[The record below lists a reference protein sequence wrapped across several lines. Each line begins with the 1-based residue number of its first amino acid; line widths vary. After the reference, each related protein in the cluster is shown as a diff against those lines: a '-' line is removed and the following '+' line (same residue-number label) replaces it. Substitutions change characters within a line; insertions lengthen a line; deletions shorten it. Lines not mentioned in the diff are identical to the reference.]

1 MAILETESRGEVLV
15 ARFNHATPHNPMSL
29 ELETAVR
36 SICRETNDNPEVRAL
51 VLTGGN
57 ERSFCAGGDFTEVA
71 QLSGSVAVEAYI
83 DRLIDFYSTILSI
96 KKPTV
101 AAIAGYAIG
110 LGFQLALCCDWR
122 VGVLGTKLIMW
133 ELKHGIACIVG
144 GYLLE
149 SFVGRAA
156 MSSIVYGCEAVPVSW
171 ALDHKL
177 LHEVADPGDLME
189 TAIARAR
196 ILGEFPGITF
206 RRTKES
212 INQGLLAGL
221 RSISLE
227 AKQGHVAGV
236 ASSAAQQH
244 FKSVLC
250 SGQKC
255 DGPACN
261 C

>member
-1 MAILETESRGEVLV
+1 MLETETRGAVLI
-15 ARFNHATPHNPMSL
+15 ARFNHTIPHNPMSL
-29 ELETAVR
+29 ELEIAIR
-36 SICRETNDNPEVRAL
+36 SICHESNDNPEVRAL

-57 ERSFCAGGDFTEVA
+57 DRSFCAGGDFKEVA
-71 QLSGSVAVEAYI
+71 QLSGSAAVAAYI
-83 DRLIDFYSTILSI
+83 DRVIDFYSTILSI
-96 KKPTV
+96 TKPTV
-101 AAIAGYAIG
+101 AAVGGYAIG
-110 LGFQLALCCDWR
+110 LGFQLSLCCDWR
-122 VGVLGTKLIMW
+122 VGAPGTKLIMW

-156 MSSIVYGCEAVPVSW
+156 MSSIVYGCEAVPLSW

-177 LHEVADPGDLME
+177 LHEFAGSGDLVE
-189 TAIARAR
+189 RAVARAR
-196 ILGEFPGITF
+196 ILGELPEITF

-221 RSISLE
+221 RNIALE
-227 AKQGHVAGV
+227 AKQAHVAGV

-244 FKSVLC
+244 FKNVLG
-250 SGQKC
+250 SGPRC
-255 DGPACN
+255 DGSARN